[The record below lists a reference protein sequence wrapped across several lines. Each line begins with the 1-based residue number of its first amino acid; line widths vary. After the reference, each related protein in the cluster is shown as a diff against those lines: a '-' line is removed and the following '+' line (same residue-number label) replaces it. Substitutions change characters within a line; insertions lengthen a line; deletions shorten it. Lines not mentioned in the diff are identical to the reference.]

1 MSAPGRLR
9 LRLYVA
15 GPSPRSAR
23 TIEGIR
29 RLCEERLSGAC
40 DLEIVDLYQQ
50 PGLAA
55 EDGVVAAPTLLRL
68 SPLPARRVAGDLTD
82 ARRVLATLGLDAVG
96 ARPLPVAQQQQQQG
110 AGIGGADVA

>member
-1 MSAPGRLR
+1 MSAPGRIR

-23 TIEGIR
+23 TIDSIR
-29 RLCEERLSGAC
+29 RLCEGPLAGGC

-55 EDGVVAAPTLLRL
+55 QDGVVAAPTLLRL
-68 SPLPARRVAGDLTD
+68 SPLPARRVSGDLTD
-82 ARRVLATLGLDAVG
+82 ERRVLATLGLDAAG
-96 ARPLPVAQQQQQQG
+96 ASPLQAAQQQQQQDL
-110 AGIGGADVA
+110 GIGGADA